1 MALSLKMADNKE
13 SHVLRDEVRSNSL
26 LNAILPI
33 DVILETQNTMMATH
47 FSKSPYWQSLLIIG
61 QSQVQRNG
69 LLFQAAL
76 THASSDKQIM
86 YVMTKEFTRIPPTTH
101 SLPNVETG
109 NMANI
114 TFKYC
119 QEMKSLEELLI
130 GFCTIP
136 NELLPDVL
144 VVNGLNEYKRGKGPL
159 SQFHYSSILSLLSET
174 AEYIGRR
181 KKTTIMLYVSLS
193 LLLAL
198 TVEEQKP
205 WIELFKQWTHEVWIL
220 EGNSNRLVSG
230 NIHIQ
235 FTVLGSNIFLRTVSK
250 ID

>member
-1 MALSLKMADNKE
+1 
-13 SHVLRDEVRSNSL
+13 
-26 LNAILPI
+26 
-33 DVILETQNTMMATH
+33 
-47 FSKSPYWQSLLIIG
+47 
-61 QSQVQRNG
+61 
-69 LLFQAAL
+69 
-76 THASSDKQIM
+76 
-86 YVMTKEFTRIPPTTH
+86 
-101 SLPNVETG
+101 
-109 NMANI
+109 
-114 TFKYC
+114 
-119 QEMKSLEELLI
+119 MKSLEELLI

-181 KKTTIMLYVSLS
+181 KKTTIMLYVYFKPSYYFQICSFAWHGCNSDNFSFQVSLS
-193 LLLAL
+193 LLLAV

-205 WIELFKQWTHEVWIL
+205 WIELFKQWAHEVWIL

-235 FTVLGSNIFLRTVSK
+235 FTVLGSNIFLKTVSK
-250 ID
+250 IDWLFMYNSEK